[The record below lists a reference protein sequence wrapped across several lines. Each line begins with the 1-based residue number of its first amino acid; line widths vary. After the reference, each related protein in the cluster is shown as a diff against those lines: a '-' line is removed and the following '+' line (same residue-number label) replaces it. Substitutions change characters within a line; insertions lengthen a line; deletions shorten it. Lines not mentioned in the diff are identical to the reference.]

1 MVKKI
6 IIVMLMVCV
15 SILAACSSTATNLE
29 KVESVPKFVQD
40 SIQPNVQLQ
49 LKEEDK
55 NSYYITLQSDGDA
68 DFNYD
73 VKGDIVEIKF
83 DVSDSDTEQ
92 EKQTVYHLTIDKDI
106 TTIDV
111 YVNGE
116 HSGFDITS

>member
-1 MVKKI
+1 MMKKI
-6 IIVMLMVCV
+6 IVGMLMVVV
-15 SILAACSSTATNLE
+15 SILAACSSTVTNLE

-49 LKEEDK
+49 LKEENK
-55 NSYYITLQSDGDA
+55 YSYYITLQSDGDA

-83 DVSDSDTEQ
+83 DVSGSDA
-92 EKQTVYHLTIDKDI
+92 KQNVYHLTIDKDI
-106 TTIDV
+106 ETIDV

-116 HSGFDITS
+116 RSGFDITS